1 MSRFILFLICL
12 IVVMIASLPSV
23 AEEPRI
29 APLPES
35 EWTAEQRA
43 VIEPLAQ
50 NGRVLNIFSTMG
62 RNPALFEAFLG
73 YGAYLLNASTLPA
86 RDREILILRTGWL
99 CQARYEWAQHA
110 RIAGTI
116 GMNEKEIRNIAVG
129 PDAKEWTDFERTL
142 IRVADELH
150 YDSMI
155 SDETWKALS
164 ANYSTEQLLD
174 AIMTVGQYNQVSMLL
189 NSLRIQLEEGVAD
202 SMPTDLPKPGHKMST
217 IRVPHPLLAPA
228 PNH

>member
-1 MSRFILFLICL
+1 
-12 IVVMIASLPSV
+12 MIAQFPV
-23 AEEPRI
+23 AAEEPRL

-43 VIEPLAQ
+43 VIEPLKQ
-50 NGRVLNIFSTMG
+50 DGGVLNIFSTMG
-62 RNPALFEAFLG
+62 RNPALFEAFLE
-73 YGAYLLNASTLPA
+73 YGGYLLNASTLPA

-110 RIAGTI
+110 RIALAL
-116 GMNEKEIRNIAVG
+116 GMSEKEIHNIAVG
-129 PDAKEWTDFERTL
+129 PDAKEWTDFERVL
-142 IRVADELH
+142 LNVADELH

-155 SDETWKALS
+155 SDATWEALS
-164 ANYSTEQLLD
+164 AKYSTDQLLD

-202 SMPTDLPKPGHKMST
+202 SMPTDLPKPKRKGK
-217 IRVPHPLLAPA
+217 
-228 PNH
+228 

>member
-1 MSRFILFLICL
+1 MA
-12 IVVMIASLPSV
+12 ASLPV
-23 AEEPRI
+23 AAEEPRL

-35 EWTAEQRA
+35 EWNAEQRA
-43 VIEPLAQ
+43 VIEPLKQ
-50 NGRVLNIFSTMG
+50 DGSVLNIFSTMG
-62 RNPALFEAFLG
+62 RNPALFQAFLG

-99 CQARYEWAQHA
+99 CQSHYEWTQHA
-110 RIAGTI
+110 RIALEI
-116 GMNEKEIRNIAVG
+116 GMSEKEIHNIAVG

-142 IRVADELH
+142 INVADELH

-155 SDETWKALS
+155 SDATWEALS
-164 ANYSTEQLLD
+164 AEYSTDQLLD

-202 SMPTDLPKPGHKMST
+202 SMPTDLPKLGLKMPM
-217 IRVPHPLLAPA
+217 IRFPHLLSEPVPKIEVERE
-228 PNH
+228 